1 MNPSSLE
8 GGEGGRLHVGSGG
21 NNPNITTENEKEN
34 ENKNK
39 KVTTAVPLSSTE
51 KDDDDGSFSTGIT
64 TKKNNKHILLSS
76 SSVSSSSATTGIMT
90 ENCSGQKNK
99 NEEAVAAAAATP
111 SSSSST
117 KTLSEVVEVEI
128 AAAETSS
135 TTITPLCERE
145 ECPICF
151 HVLPHRFDLIE
162 YKPCCGRKIC
172 YGCIVGRV
180 RAELKEP
187 GKIIEGETL
196 GEEQFNLIGEEG
208 QFSLIRQHWSNLCP
222 FCRHEGA
229 KNDGELLQL
238 LYGRIQK
245 RNDRDYTT
253 ALIMLGTAS
262 SEGMYGLPENTEK
275 GEELFQEA
283 YDLDD
288 PIAALQLY
296 QLYRSHYSDQKEKQ
310 MEFLRRGKTLGNLGC
325 IAILAQIA
333 IRADEHKEATRLLM
347 KVASLGGDTR
357 NLMIC
362 YRNKHISK
370 EDLATTLRAHQAAN
384 DEINTVRRGF
394 AMQYRQMEVG
404 TAQNR
409 TGCGRTGR

>member
-1 MNPSSLE
+1 MNINRESGTKKITEATSSMNPSSLE

-21 NNPNITTENEKEN
+21 NNPNNNTENEMEN

-51 KDDDDGSFSTGIT
+51 KDDNDDSSFSTGT
-64 TKKNNKHILLSS
+64 
-76 SSVSSSSATTGIMT
+76 ATTGNMM
-90 ENCSGQKNK
+90 ENGSCQNNR
-99 NEEAVAAAAATP
+99 NEEAAPEANPSP
-111 SSSSST
+111 SSST
-117 KTLSEVVEVEI
+117 RTLSEVVEVDI
-128 AAAETSS
+128 AAAEISS
-135 TTITPLCERE
+135 KTTTPLCERE

-172 YGCIVGRV
+172 YGCIVGRE
-180 RAELKEP
+180 RTELKEL
-187 GKIIEGETL
+187 GKIIEGEIL

-262 SEGMYGLPENTEK
+262 SEGMYGLPQNIEK

-296 QLYRSHYSDQKEKQ
+296 QHYRSHYSDQKEKQ
-310 MEFLRRGKTLGNLGC
+310 MEFLRRGETLGNLNC
-325 IAILAQIA
+325 IASLAQLA
-333 IRADEHKEATRLLM
+333 IHADEYKEATRLLM

-384 DEINTVRRGF
+384 DEIKTERRGF
-394 AMQYRQMEVG
+394 AMRYRQWEL
-404 TAQNR
+404 
-409 TGCGRTGR
+409 

>member
-21 NNPNITTENEKEN
+21 NNPNITTENEMEN

-51 KDDDDGSFSTGIT
+51 KDDNDDSSFSTGST

-90 ENCSGQKNK
+90 ENCSGQNNK
-99 NEEAVAAAAATP
+99 NEEAAAAATP
-111 SSSSST
+111 SPSSST

-135 TTITPLCERE
+135 TRTTPLCERE
-145 ECPICF
+145 ECPICC
-151 HVLPHRFDLIE
+151 HVLPHGFDVIE

-262 SEGMYGLPENTEK
+262 SEGMYGLPQNIEK

-296 QLYRSHYSDQKEKQ
+296 QHYRSHYSDQKEKQ
-310 MEFLRRGKTLGNLGC
+310 MEFLRRGETLGNLGC

-362 YRNKHISK
+362 YRNKYMSK

-384 DEINTVRRGF
+384 DEINTGRRGF
-394 AMQYRQMEVG
+394 AMRYKAFVEG
-404 TAQNR
+404 N
-409 TGCGRTGR
+409 